1 MGTRKISQLDVISDA
16 NLSGEGIL
24 PVVVSDP
31 LIPNRKVKI
40 NQLHKGVAQGT
51 KVAPGLCFDLD
62 RNTGIYQ
69 TAYDELGLGFGNSGF
84 YMTTISN
91 SGYCKSLLQ
100 FPLLHLQITPK
111 KIHQ

>member
-1 MGTRKISQLDVISDA
+1 MNCIRINKLVANRVIIRGNKKISQLDVISDA

-51 KVAPGLCFDLD
+51 KAAPGLC
-62 RNTGIYQ
+62 
-69 TAYDELGLGFGNSGF
+69 
-84 YMTTISN
+84 
-91 SGYCKSLLQ
+91 
-100 FPLLHLQITPK
+100 
-111 KIHQ
+111 

>member
-51 KVAPGLCFDLD
+51 KAAPGLCFDLD

-69 TAYDELGLGFGNSGF
+69 SAYDELGLGFGNSGF
-84 YMTTISN
+84 YTVYYT
-91 SGYCKSLLQ
+91 
-100 FPLLHLQITPK
+100 HLTLPTK
-111 KIHQ
+111 A

>member
-51 KVAPGLCFDLD
+51 KAAPGLCFDLD

-69 TAYDELGLGFGNSGF
+69 SAYDELGLGFGNSGF

-91 SGYCKSLLQ
+91 TESYNCLLYTS
-100 FPLLHLQITPK
+100 PSPRDRG
-111 KIHQ
+111 